1 MIACEFREPLLTERL
16 RIRLLTAAD
25 TDAVHAYQSR
35 ADVCEYLLF
44 EPRDRATVAQKV
56 AEAAAASRFQQDGDS
71 WRLAVER
78 LSDGSMLGELY
89 FALASTEHECAEIGW
104 IFHPDYQGHG
114 YAGESARALLQ
125 FGFQVVACHRIVAEL
140 TPQNSASVNLC
151 RRLGMREEA
160 YFVQNMKLRGR
171 WEDTGVYAMLGN
183 EWAAAHGAGGHPPS

>member
-1 MIACEFREPLLTERL
+1 MIACEFHEPLVTERL
-16 RIRLLTAAD
+16 RIRLLTTAD

-44 EPRDRATVAQKV
+44 EPRDHETVAQKV
-56 AEAAAASRFQQDGDS
+56 AEAAAASGFERDGDD

-78 LSDGSMLGELY
+78 LHDGAVLGELY

-104 IFHPDYQGHG
+104 IFHPDYHGHG
-114 YAGESARALLQ
+114 YAHESAAALMR
-125 FGFQVVACHRIVAEL
+125 FGFQVVGCHRIVAEL

-171 WEDTGVYAMLGN
+171 WEDTGVYAMLRD
-183 EWAAAHGAGGHPPS
+183 EWAATRGADGHRLP